1 MTVADLSAVVCP
13 LPVHW
18 NVKVVSAYRAS
29 VRPVPGLGDV
39 PNGFDAL
46 DHGPPAVQLEALVE
60 LQESVERSPY
70 ETEVGE
76 TDMEAVGAGLA
87 SEQEAEEPLL
97 RPAQVHVQELAPST
111 LETLVPAEQE

>member
-1 MTVADLSAVVCP
+1 MTVADWSAVVWP

-18 NVKVVSAYRAS
+18 NVKVVLAYRAS
-29 VRPVPGLGDV
+29 VRPLPESE
-39 PNGFDAL
+39 PEL

-60 LQESVERSPY
+60 LQDRVERFPY

-76 TDMEAVGAGLA
+76 ADMEAVGAGLA

>member
-60 LQESVERSPY
+60 LQERVERPPY
-70 ETEVGE
+70 ETDSGE
-76 TDMEAVGAGLA
+76 TDMEAVGAGFA
-87 SEQEAEEPLL
+87 SEQDAVVP
-97 RPAQVHVQELAPST
+97 PFSPSQDHVQALVPST
-111 LETLVPAEQE
+111 LETFVPAEQE